1 MNIERCEDLIDW
13 TRKAHA
19 LLADSMAEGAK
30 DRNDSLAKM
39 LLDYLA
45 QHERELAATLV
56 RVKEHA
62 EPGALQTPLHDAVQG
77 SALTLDIDSETFAT
91 ISVDQVSQEVFALHN
106 RIIDLYRSLEQ
117 RRELH
122 KASAL
127 IAEVLQLEERETKRL
142 AHQVNRMHE
151 M

>member
-30 DRNDSLAKM
+30 DRSDSLARM

-45 QHERELAATLV
+45 QHERELAATIE

-62 EPGALQTPLHDAVQG
+62 EPSALQTPLHDAVQG
-77 SALTLDIDSETFAT
+77 DVLVLDIDSETFAT
-91 ISVDQVSQEVFALHN
+91 MGVDEVSQEVFAVHN
-106 RIIDLYRSLEQ
+106 RVIDLYRSLEK

-122 KASAL
+122 KASGL
-127 IAEVLQLEERETKRL
+127 LAEMLQLEERETMRL

>member
-13 TRKAHA
+13 THKAHA
-19 LLADSMAEGAK
+19 LLADSMADGARE
-30 DRNDSLAKM
+30 RNDSLAKM
-39 LLDYLA
+39 LLDYLS
-45 QHERELAATLV
+45 QHERELAETIARV
-56 RVKEHA
+56 REHA
-62 EPGALQTPLHDAVQG
+62 EPAELQVPLHDAVQG
-77 SALTLDIDSETFAT
+77 DMLRLDIDSETFVLS
-91 ISVDQVSQEVFALHN
+91 SVDEVSQAVFALHN

-122 KASAL
+122 KASGL
-127 IAEVLQLEERETKRL
+127 LRELLQLEERETMRL

>member
-19 LLADSMAEGAK
+19 LLADCMAEGAK
-30 DRNDSLAKM
+30 DRSDSLASM

-45 QHERELAATLV
+45 QHERELEATIV

-62 EPGALQTPLHDAVQG
+62 EPSALQAPLHDALQG
-77 SALTLDIDSETFAT
+77 DVLALDIDSETFAK
-91 ISVDQVSQEVFALHN
+91 ISVDEVSQQVFALHN
-106 RIIDLYRSLEQ
+106 RIIDLYRSLEK

-122 KASAL
+122 KASGL
-127 IAEVLQLEERETKRL
+127 LGEVLQLEERETMRL

>member
-13 TRKAHA
+13 TRRAHA

-30 DRNDSLAKM
+30 DRSDSLARM

-45 QHERELAATLV
+45 QHERELAATIA
-56 RVKEHA
+56 RVKDHA
-62 EPGALQTPLHDAVQG
+62 EPSALQTPLHDAVQG
-77 SALTLDIDSETFAT
+77 DVLVLDFDSETFAT
-91 ISVDQVSQEVFALHN
+91 MGVDEVSQEVFALHN
-106 RIIDLYRSLEQ
+106 RVIDLYRSLAK

-122 KASAL
+122 KASGL
-127 IAEVLQLEERETKRL
+127 VAEVLQLEERETMRL

>member
-19 LLADSMAEGAK
+19 LLADCMTEGAK
-30 DRNDSLAKM
+30 DRSDSLAKM

-45 QHERELAATLV
+45 QHERELAVTLV
-56 RVKEHA
+56 RVKEQA
-62 EPGALQTPLHDAVQG
+62 EPGALQAPLHDAVQG
-77 SALTLDIDSETFAT
+77 DMLRLDIDSETFAQL
-91 ISVDQVSQEVFALHN
+91 SVDEVSQHVFALHN
-106 RIIDLYRSLEQ
+106 RIIDLYRSLEN

-122 KASAL
+122 KASGL
-127 IAEVLQLEERETKRL
+127 FGEVLELEERETMRL

>member
-19 LLADSMAEGAK
+19 LLADCMAEGAK
-30 DRNDSLAKM
+30 ERSDSLAKM

-45 QHERELAATLV
+45 QHERELTATIA

-62 EPGALQTPLHDAVQG
+62 EASALQAPLHDAVQG
-77 SALTLDIDSETFAT
+77 DMLRLDIDSETFAKMT
-91 ISVDQVSQEVFALHN
+91 VDEISQHVFALHN
-106 RIIDLYRSLEQ
+106 RIIDLYRSLEK

-122 KASAL
+122 KASGL
-127 IAEVLQLEERETKRL
+127 LGEMLQLDERETMLL